1 MTGGAGAAASINRN
15 LARAA
20 LAWGRGVL
28 LGSERSMLEEL
39 RVAMHCTGTRDVAE
53 LRRVHL
59 LVRVV
64 VGPS

>member
-1 MTGGAGAAASINRN
+1 LRP
-15 LARAA
+15 A
-20 LAWGRGVL
+20 LESADAVCTAL
-28 LGSERSMLEEL
+28 ERLLEEL